1 MEKINLK
8 GSGLMKKQYVRGY
21 STDTKQKE
29 KIAIAFLVGICIAAG
44 LITLL
49 TVSLINRNTE
59 EKMILSAK
67 EDIEVVDNVN
77 EDNIE
82 DDDTDT
88 VEASAEAENSE
99 IPKEEL
105 IIFQAPCS
113 GSIIKEYSPTVLIYS
128 ETLDDWRVHNGIDIS
143 SPLGEEVCAVADG
156 TISNTTEDFRYGFTI
171 TIDHGNGI
179 KSTYS
184 NLSGT
189 DMVKTGR
196 SVKRGEV
203 ISTVGD
209 SSLFETVAD
218 THLHIEITKD
228 GKYDD
233 PLKYFE
239 LK

>member
-1 MEKINLK
+1 
-8 GSGLMKKQYVRGY
+8 MKKQYVKGY
-21 STDTKQKE
+21 TSDTKQKE

-59 EKMILSAK
+59 EKMIVTAK
-67 EDIEVVDNVN
+67 EDIEVVDNTDD
-77 EDNIE
+77 ELIE
-82 DDDTDT
+82 IEEETDDDHTES
-88 VEASAEAENSE
+88 VEVSAEAESTQTAA
-99 IPKEEL
+99 KEL
-105 IIFQAPCS
+105 IVFASPCN
-113 GSIIKEYSPTVLIYS
+113 GSIIKEYSPVVPVYS

-196 SVKRGEV
+196 SIKRGEV

-218 THLHIEITKD
+218 THLHFEITKD
-228 GKYDD
+228 GEYDD
-233 PLKYFE
+233 PLKYFD

>member
-1 MEKINLK
+1 
-8 GSGLMKKQYVRGY
+8 MKKQYVKGY
-21 STDTKQKE
+21 TSDTKQKE

-49 TVSLINRNTE
+49 TVSLINRNDK
-59 EKMILSAK
+59 EKMIVNAK

-77 EDNIE
+77 EEILEVEEEIE
-82 DDDTDT
+82 DDELDT
-88 VEASAEAENSE
+88 VEASAEAEDTENE
-99 IPKEEL
+99 VEEL
-105 IIFQAPCS
+105 VIFEAPCK
-113 GSIIKEYSPTVLIYS
+113 GSIIKEYSPIVPIYS

-189 DMVKTGR
+189 DMVKIGR
-196 SVKRGEV
+196 SVKRAEV

-218 THLHIEITKD
+218 THLHFEITKD
-228 GKYDD
+228 GEYDD